1 MDVCCPVLQILSLT
15 KMLFSTPIFKPN
27 RSDFAGDKDIAFD
40 FSDACPF
47 RHPVYFDYQYFLGF
61 ISDLRKVI
69 GNALTAR
76 FKTALLDLSS
86 TFCSS
91 VVSKPIRM
99 FHQFPL
105 TNKRRHLFDR
115 KNCIYYQH
123 ASIGAIP

>member
-1 MDVCCPVLQILSLT
+1 M
-15 KMLFSTPIFKPN
+15 
-27 RSDFAGDKDIAFD
+27 
-40 FSDACPF
+40 
-47 RHPVYFDYQYFLGF
+47 
-61 ISDLRKVI
+61 
-69 GNALTAR
+69 GNALTESVYASR
-76 FKTALLDLSS
+76 FKTAQLDLSG